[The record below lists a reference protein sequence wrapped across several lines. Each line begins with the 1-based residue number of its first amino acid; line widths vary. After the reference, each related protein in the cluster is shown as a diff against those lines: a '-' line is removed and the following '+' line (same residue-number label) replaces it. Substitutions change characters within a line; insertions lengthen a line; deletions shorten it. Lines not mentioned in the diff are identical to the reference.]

1 MTALPFL
8 LISLKC
14 QSIARNRQP
23 SFLTSF
29 LILHFKIDTPPFFT
43 PSQWTQFKMISFGV
57 KYLPALVMGGQHHQE
72 GLHVYNYVAGTDSLS
87 SL

>member
-23 SFLTSF
+23 SFLTLF
-29 LILHFKIDTPPFFT
+29 LILPFQNRYAAVFLLPPNG
-43 PSQWTQFKMISFGV
+43 PSLK
-57 KYLPALVMGGQHHQE
+57 
-72 GLHVYNYVAGTDSLS
+72 
-87 SL
+87 